1 MDRGL
6 RNTWWRCE
14 IEVGWDVGREPVAR
28 ATEMMEVWGAE
39 LGGECAVLMQSHR
52 SKGGDL
58 GSP

>member
-14 IEVGWDVGREPVAR
+14 SEVGWDVGREPVAR

>member
-1 MDRGL
+1 MDRGP

-14 IEVGWDVGREPVAR
+14 IEVGWDVGKEPVAG

-39 LGGECAVLMQSHR
+39 LGGEDAVLMQSHR
-52 SKGGDL
+52 SKGGAS

>member
-39 LGGECAVLMQSHR
+39 LGEECAVLMQSHR

>member
-1 MDRGL
+1 MDRRL